1 MFSGF
6 AQPNVEDM
14 PWTPQNQADAE
25 QRATAFAAEYSDAQT
40 AWLNAIRS
48 GASPVA
54 AKGRVDDVVK
64 RWQKSVSDLE
74 NQSDVIMSDQNT
86 MDSLGQ
92 LATQLAEEKA
102 TLSKLRGEAVTRSDQ
117 ADSVN
122 PKTKASPYTNILG
135 LRRTFRESTRFGIL
149 IASILFGVLALGA
162 LGFLGYR
169 SLEPMASS
177 SPSVSSGFSGSQ
189 AGGKR
194 SQRERNDS

>member
-1 MFSGF
+1 
-6 AQPNVEDM
+6 M

-25 QRATAFAAEYSDAQT
+25 RTAASFATEYDDAST

-54 AKGRVDDVVK
+54 AKGRVDDVIK
-64 RWQKSVSDLE
+64 RWQTSVSALE

-102 TLSKLRGEAVTRSDQ
+102 ILSKLRGEAVTRGDQ

-122 PKTKASPYTNILG
+122 PKTKGSPYTNILG

-149 IASILFGVLALGA
+149 IASILFGILALGT

-169 SLEPMASS
+169 SLEPVISSYSSAS
-177 SPSVSSGFSGSQ
+177 GTAGSQ
-189 AGGKR
+189 TGGRR

>member
-1 MFSGF
+1 
-6 AQPNVEDM
+6 M

-25 QRATAFAAEYSDAQT
+25 ANATRFATEYEDAST

-64 RWQKSVSDLE
+64 RWQARVSNLE

-92 LATQLAEEKA
+92 LATQLAEEKV

-122 PKTKASPYTNILG
+122 PKMRASPYTNILG

-162 LGFLGYR
+162 LGFLGYQ
-169 SLEPMASS
+169 SLQPVISSASASS
-177 SPSVSSGFSGSQ
+177 SSSSGFSGSQ
-189 AGGKR
+189 TGGRR